1 MVRSSE
7 VVSESAWS
15 SAWFISKMV
24 VVLRVVEDVSLR
36 QRIASV
42 LDGVWERV
50 GSGYCLLA
58 GVSRDG
64 GGGSAASSG

>member
-15 SAWFISKMV
+15 SALFISKMV
-24 VVLRVVEDVSLR
+24 VALRVVEDVSLR

-42 LDGVWERV
+42 LDGV
-50 GSGYCLLA
+50 
-58 GVSRDG
+58 
-64 GGGSAASSG
+64 